1 MEKRDLYDIN
11 GNLTG
16 KTIYIN
22 EPVPKDKRISVV
34 LVFIENSKGEFLVQK
49 RSAIKTGTFGFTG
62 GHPKSGETIIQGMQ
76 TEIKEEL
83 GLTVSASELKLIN
96 SGIDDECFYNIY
108 YMKKDIDISSLT
120 IQKEEV
126 DFVKWFTIDEIN
138 SLIKNGL
145 FFKNHYEAYQIFL
158 KLRKEGAI

>member
-1 MEKRDLYDIN
+1 MEKRDLYDMN

-16 KTIYIN
+16 ETVYIN
-22 EPVPKDKRISVV
+22 EPIPKDKRISVV
-34 LVFIENSKGEFLVQK
+34 LVFIENSKGKFLVQK
-49 RSAIKTGTFGFTG
+49 RSTIKTGTYGFTG
-62 GHPKSGETIIQGMQ
+62 SHPKSGETIIQGMQ

-83 GLTVSASELKLIN
+83 GLSVFQSDLKLIN

-108 YMKKDIDISSLT
+108 YIKKDIDISSLT
-120 IQKEEV
+120 LQKEEV

-138 SLIKNGL
+138 SLIKDGL

-158 KLRKEGAI
+158 ELRKEGAI